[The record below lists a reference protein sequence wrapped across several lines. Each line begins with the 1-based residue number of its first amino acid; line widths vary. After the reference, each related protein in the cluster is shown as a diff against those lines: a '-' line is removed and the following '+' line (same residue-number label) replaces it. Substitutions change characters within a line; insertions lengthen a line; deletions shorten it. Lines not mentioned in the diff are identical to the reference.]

1 MTRAVT
7 PDLAYRRRAQLADA
21 GLLQGTTTAAFT
33 ITSAT
38 DAGIRI
44 VGLLTMTTN
53 RATVLVDRHVGPDD
67 GEGSLTLS
75 EEQDLADY
83 AGRFTDSVSGS
94 LCIDLGARG
103 TS

>member
-1 MTRAVT
+1 
-7 PDLAYRRRAQLADA
+7 
-21 GLLQGTTTAAFT
+21 
-33 ITSAT
+33 
-38 DAGIRI
+38 
-44 VGLLTMTTN
+44 MTTN